1 MDPEDSPI
9 EIAIDCSAWQ
19 TAIPQIESVVRSAV
33 AVACA
38 QQGGAKGSVVVLLA
52 DDTMVRDLNRRFRGK
67 DKATNVLSFPAVRLP
82 AGGPEQPLGD
92 LALAFET
99 MKAEAESAGI
109 TLSHHLSHLLVH
121 GTLHLLGH
129 THENDADEARMM
141 AMERAALAKLGV
153 PDPYAKEDAA

>member
-9 EIAIDCSAWQ
+9 EIAIDCPAWQ
-19 TAIPQIESVVRSAV
+19 TAIPQIESVVRRAV
-33 AVACA
+33 AAACA
-38 QQGGAKGSVVVLLA
+38 EAAGAQGSLTILLS
-52 DDTMVRDLNRRFRGK
+52 DDATVRDLNRRFRGK
-67 DKATNVLSFPAVRLP
+67 DKATNVLSFPAARLP

-129 THENDADEARMM
+129 THEEDADEARMV
-141 AMERAALAKLGV
+141 AVERAVLGKLGV
-153 PDPYAKEDAA
+153 PDPYAREDAA